1 MGHPLF
7 FKLIPICL
15 LQVTNQHPGTF
26 GTLYLDENNRL
37 PNIPISTGGYA
48 PRHFGVDSEMQ

>member
-1 MGHPLF
+1 
-7 FKLIPICL
+7 LIPICL

-26 GTLYLDENNRL
+26 GRLYLDENNRL
-37 PNIPISTGGYA
+37 PNIPISTGGDA